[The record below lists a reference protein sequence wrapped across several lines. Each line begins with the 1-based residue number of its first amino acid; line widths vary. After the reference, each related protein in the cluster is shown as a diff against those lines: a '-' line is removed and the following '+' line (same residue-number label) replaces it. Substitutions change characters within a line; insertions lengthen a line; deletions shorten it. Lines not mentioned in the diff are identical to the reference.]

1 MGLTL
6 IAALLMAQTLAS
18 PHAIATTCAPTAAK
32 RIKPVGLPDPEWH
45 GTDKWCTGAACFI
58 EEVLVTVNPDGT
70 VKSAVARKSWGIG
83 PDAAVLAAARS
94 SKYISAT
101 LNCEPV
107 GGTYVFR
114 EMFTI
119 VH

>member
-6 IAALLMAQTLAS
+6 IATLFMAQILTS
-18 PHAIATTCAPTAAK
+18 PHATATTCAPTAAK
-32 RIKPVGLPDPEWH
+32 RIKPVGSQDDEWH
-45 GTDKWCTGAACFI
+45 GTDKWCTGTACFI
-58 EEVLVTVNPDGT
+58 EEVLVTVDPNGT
-70 VKSAVARKSWGIG
+70 VKSAVVRKSWGTG

-101 LNCEPV
+101 VNCEPV
-107 GGTYVFR
+107 EGTYVFR
-114 EMFTI
+114 EMFTV